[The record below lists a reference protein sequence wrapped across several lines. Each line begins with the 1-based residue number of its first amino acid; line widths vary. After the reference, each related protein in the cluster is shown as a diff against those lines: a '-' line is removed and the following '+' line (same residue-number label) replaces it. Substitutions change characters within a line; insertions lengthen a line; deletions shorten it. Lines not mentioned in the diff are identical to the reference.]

1 MVYCDSK
8 SSGLPRGITP
18 KLSEEVAEG
27 TDPLGHRFAFRPHEA
42 DRVGLFLPSRQYM
55 DEAAGA
61 QLVGHVPQFPQRYA
75 EAGDAPRPQRVAAVR
90 RKIARY
96 GNLFRLAAPVQ
107 RPAIPPQPRIRE
119 QEAGMGCKVAGL
131 DRGAVLFEIVG
142 RSDED
147 APVVGKPTCDQPGIG
162 QLRYPDRHVD
172 VAGIEVHDA
181 VGQVQLEPDLRVLL
195 AEGGRR
201 RRHIAA
207 AERHRG
213 RHADCARQFTRS
225 GARYL
230 GGFVEQGESGACPL
244 CYGPA
249 FLCDLQSAGVAFEQ
263 GRSELPFQPGDLL
276 ADSGRREVHRPS
288 GGRKAAAFSHAD
300 KHRQIIEVTNHFFQI
315 ALSILPLCTFPTI
328 FAKLRVWPK
337 QLRLPVSDIPQ
348 GKGGQLRKGRPMPPV
363 IYIFSLCA
371 FAVGFT
377 EFITIGLVSAIA
389 NDLQVDV
396 TRTGLT
402 VTTYAA
408 GVVIGAPVL
417 TALAARWSRKH
428 LILAAMLVFSAG
440 NVIAGLSNSLTPLLF
455 ARLLSGLAHGVF
467 FAVASSVATRLVA
480 PERAGAALALV
491 FGGVTAAMSLGVPIG
506 TWLGSILHW
515 QVIFLV
521 IAACGLIGS
530 LGIAA
535 LMPAGSGEAMTRGAG
550 LRDLGV
556 LFDRRLL
563 AGASIP
569 MLSYTGSFAL
579 YTFVSPILLQVTNV
593 SVGTASLTLLAY
605 GLGAAA
611 GNVLGGRLT
620 DRQGMDR
627 ASVILLV
634 GIVLSLVLIAF
645 ALRQPFAMI
654 GLVALL
660 GLTTYGAIPPLQ
672 SRILMLAVRHRPQ
685 AMDVASGMNIA
696 AFNAGVVVGSGIG
709 SAAITAWGLPSLAPV
724 GAAVAMVAVIALLWQ
739 IALPSMK
746 ASRRDAAPAAAQG
759 GH

>member
-1 MVYCDSK
+1 MYRDSK
-8 SSGLPRGITP
+8 SSGLPRRILPELG
-18 KLSEEVAEG
+18 EEIAEG
-27 TDPLGHRFAFRPHEA
+27 ADPLRHRFAFRPHEA
-42 DRVGLFLPSRQYM
+42 DGTGLFLPSWQDM
-55 DEAAGA
+55 DEAASA
-61 QLVGHVPQFPQRYA
+61 QLVGHIPQFPQRYA
-75 EAGDAPRPQRVAAVR
+75 EPGDAPCSQRVAAVG
-90 RKIARY
+90 RKIARHRKI
-96 GNLFRLAAPVQ
+96 LSLAALAQ
-107 RPAIPPQPRIRE
+107 RPTVPPQPRIGK
-119 QEAGMGCKVAGL
+119 QQAGVVRKVAGL
-131 DRGAVLFEIVG
+131 CRGSMLFEIVG
-142 RSDED
+142 RGDED

-162 QLRYPDRHVD
+162 KLRHADRHVD

-181 VGQVQLEPDLRVLL
+181 VSQMQLEPDLRVLL
-195 AEGGRR
+195 AKGDRR

-213 RHADCARQFTRS
+213 RHADRACQFTRS

-244 CYGPA
+244 GHGPA
-249 FLCDLQSAGVAFEQ
+249 FLGDLQSAGVALEQ
-263 GRSELPFQPGDLL
+263 GCSELPFQPGDLF
-276 ADSGRREVHRPS
+276 ADCGGREVHRAG

-300 KHRQIIEVTNHFFQI
+300 KHRQIIEVTNHFFQN
-315 ALSILPLCTFPTI
+315 AVSVLSLCAFPTNH
-328 FAKLRVWPK
+328 AKCRVRLK
-337 QLRLPVSDIPQ
+337 QLRLPVSDVPQ
-348 GKGGQLRKGRPMPPV
+348 GKGGLVWKGRPMPPV

-396 TRTGLT
+396 TRIGLT

-408 GVVIGAPVL
+408 GVVIGAPLL

-440 NVIAGLSNSLTPLLF
+440 NVIAGLSDSLIPLLF

-491 FGGVTAAMSLGVPIG
+491 FGGVTVAMSLGVPIG

-530 LGIAA
+530 LGIATM
-535 LMPAGSGEAMTRGAG
+535 MPAGSGEAATRGAG

-593 SVGTASLTLLAY
+593 SVETASLTLLAY

-634 GIVLSLVLIAF
+634 GIVLSLVLITF

-660 GLTTYGAIPPLQ
+660 GMTTYGAIPPLQ
-672 SRILMLAVRHRPQ
+672 SRILMLAERHRSQ

-724 GAAVAMVAVIALLWQ
+724 GAAVAMVAVIALLRQ

-746 ASRRDAAPAAAQG
+746 APGRDAAPAVARG

>member
-1 MVYCDSK
+1 M
-8 SSGLPRGITP
+8 I
-18 KLSEEVAEG
+18 
-27 TDPLGHRFAFRPHEA
+27 FNW
-42 DRVGLFLPSRQYM
+42 RVLRSN
-55 DEAAGA
+55 
-61 QLVGHVPQFPQRYA
+61 
-75 EAGDAPRPQRVAAVR
+75 RVA
-90 RKIARY
+90 
-96 GNLFRLAAPVQ
+96 
-107 RPAIPPQPRIRE
+107 
-119 QEAGMGCKVAGL
+119 
-131 DRGAVLFEIVG
+131 
-142 RSDED
+142 
-147 APVVGKPTCDQPGIG
+147 
-162 QLRYPDRHVD
+162 
-172 VAGIEVHDA
+172 
-181 VGQVQLEPDLRVLL
+181 
-195 AEGGRR
+195 
-201 RRHIAA
+201 
-207 AERHRG
+207 
-213 RHADCARQFTRS
+213 
-225 GARYL
+225 
-230 GGFVEQGESGACPL
+230 
-244 CYGPA
+244 
-249 FLCDLQSAGVAFEQ
+249 
-263 GRSELPFQPGDLL
+263 ELPFQPGDLL
-276 ADSGRREVHRPS
+276 ADRGGSDVHRA
-288 GGRKAAAFSHAD
+288 GGSRETAAIGHANE
-300 KHRQIIEVTNHFFQI
+300 HRQIVKVTNHFFQNAI
-315 ALSILPLCTFPTI
+315 SVLPLCTFLS
-328 FAKLRVWPK
+328 KHSKPK
-337 QLRLPVSDIPQ
+337 VPPNQLRLPVSDVPQ
-348 GKGGQLRKGRPMPPV
+348 GEGGLVWKGRPMPPV

-377 EFITIGLVSAIA
+377 EFITIGLVSAMA
-389 NDLQVDV
+389 DDLQVDV
-396 TRTGLT
+396 TRIGLT

-417 TALAARWSRKH
+417 TALAARWSRKR
-428 LILAAMLVFSAG
+428 LILAAMLVFTAG
-440 NVIAGLSNSLTPLLF
+440 NVIAGLSDSLTPLLF

-491 FGGVTAAMSLGVPIG
+491 FGGVTVAMSLGVPVG
-506 TWLGSILHW
+506 TWLGTILHW

-535 LMPAGSGEAMTRGAG
+535 LMPAGSGEAATKGAG

-605 GLGAAA
+605 GLGAAV

-620 DRQGMDR
+620 DSQGMDR
-627 ASVILLV
+627 ASVILLA

-645 ALRQPFAMI
+645 ALNQPAAMI

-672 SRILMLAVRHRPQ
+672 SRILMLAKRHQPQ

-696 AFNAGVVVGSGIG
+696 AFNAGVVIGSGIG
-709 SAAITAWGLPSLAPV
+709 GAAISTWGLPSLAPV
-724 GAAVAMVAVIALLWQ
+724 GAAIAVAAVIALLWQ

-746 ASRRDAAPAAAQG
+746 ASRRDATPATAQG